1 MMQAMT
7 VRQGGAEAVCAA
19 IRDGMRAAGYAR
31 ALDQTEARCEALA
44 QENAALRRTAA
55 KLKRELEAERKRAR
69 DARRHNR
76 SIYRA
81 RIEEQAEARKNAPWR
96 RWQKIA
102 LVLFG
107 ALALAVIMLIIF
119 RPYI

>member
-1 MMQAMT
+1 MEAMT
-7 VRQGGAEAVCAA
+7 IRQAGADGVVMALA
-19 IRDGMRAAGYAR
+19 DGMRAAGYAR
-31 ALDQTEARCEALA
+31 ALDQTEARCEALEK
-44 QENAALRRTAA
+44 ENAALR
-55 KLKRELEAERKRAR
+55 RELEAERKRAR

-76 SIYRA
+76 AVYRA

-107 ALALAVIMLIIF
+107 ALALAIIMLVIF
-119 RPYI
+119 RPNI